1 MKAALLAAGL
11 GTRLRPLTDKCPKA
25 LVPVLNRPLL
35 ALWLARLEA
44 AGCVQV
50 AINTHHLGELVLQ
63 FLNAGGPWGMNLQ
76 VSPEPELLG
85 TGGGLRDLG
94 KLLGGGPFL
103 AVNGDILTDLDLGSI
118 LAQHQDEAL
127 TTLVLHDCQPYNNV
141 WVNGGGGLVTGIG
154 ASPGSGAGAPLA
166 YTGVQVVS
174 PRMFQYLPD
183 RGPYNLVTAWREA
196 IAAGEK
202 LATVVVTGH
211 FWQDLGT
218 PEAYLRAHQRLLL
231 GEAPGLSRFLPALSD
246 PLLGDGAVLEPGAVC
261 AGGVCLGAGVR
272 VGEGARL
279 RNTVAW
285 ERAQIA
291 PQMELENCIVAAG
304 ARVTDSA
311 RDAVLV

>member
-1 MKAALLAAGL
+1 MKVALLAAGL

-35 ALWLARLEA
+35 GLWLARLEA

-63 FLNAGGPWGMNLQ
+63 FLKAGGPWGMNLQ
-76 VSPEPELLG
+76 VNPEPELLG

-94 KLLGGGPFL
+94 KLLRGGPFL
-103 AVNGDILTDLDLGSI
+103 AVNGDILTDLDLESI
-118 LAQHQDEAL
+118 LPQHQDEAL
-127 TTLVLHDCQPYNNV
+127 ATLVLHDCPPYNNV
-141 WVNGGGGLVTGIG
+141 WVDGRGLVAGIG
-154 ASPGSGAGAPLA
+154 ASPACGAGAPLA
-166 YTGVQVVS
+166 YTGAQVVS
-174 PRMFQYLPD
+174 PRMFQYLPE

-196 IAAGEK
+196 MAAGER
-202 LATVVVTGH
+202 LATVVVSGH

-218 PEAYLRAHQRLLL
+218 PESYLRAHRRLLQ
-231 GEAPGLSRFLPALSD
+231 GEAPGLSRFFPARGD

-261 AGGVCLGAGVR
+261 AGSVCLGAGVR

-285 ERAQIA
+285 DGARIA
-291 PQMELENCIVAAG
+291 PQVELENCIVAAG
-304 ARVTDSA
+304 ARVIHSA